1 VVRAREHGA
10 AGDVG
15 LRGCDV
21 LAERDGAGEWLGAR
35 ITGLEHAALDFDAC
49 RYPRRVRT
57 NLDYDLTVVSQPEP
71 YDCGEVPGSEDL
83 IRWRAAE
90 MLHGPLSKARR
101 IDGMRA
107 R

>member
-10 AGDVG
+10 AGDIG

-21 LAERDGAGEWLGAR
+21 AAERSGAGERPGAR
-35 ITGLEHAALDFDAC
+35 ITSLEHAALDFDAC

-57 NLDYDLTVVSQPEP
+57 NLHYDLAVVSQPEP
-71 YDCGEVPGSEDL
+71 YDCGEVPGSEDH

-90 MLHGPLSKARR
+90 MLHAPLGKAPR
-101 IDGMRA
+101 IDRTHA

>member
-10 AGDVG
+10 AGDIG

-21 LAERDGAGEWLGAR
+21 VAERSGAGERPGAW

-57 NLDYDLTVVSQPEP
+57 NLDYNLAVVSQPEP
-71 YDCGEVPGSEDL
+71 YDYGEVPGSEDL

-90 MLHGPLSKARR
+90 MLRAPAGKAAR
-101 IDGMRA
+101 IDGTCTR
-107 R
+107 

>member
-1 VVRAREHGA
+1 MVRAGEHGT

-21 LAERDGAGEWLGAR
+21 VAERGGTGERLGAR
-35 ITGLEHAALDFDAC
+35 ITGLKYAAMDFDAC

-57 NLDYDLTVVSQPEP
+57 HLDYDLAAVSQPEP
-71 YDCGEVPGSEDL
+71 DVYGQVPGSEDFVL
-83 IRWRAAE
+83 WRAAQV
-90 MLHGPLSKARR
+90 LNAPLCKAGR
-101 IDGMRA
+101 IDGTRA

>member
-1 VVRAREHGA
+1 M
-10 AGDVG
+10 
-15 LRGCDV
+15 GCCAD
-21 LAERDGAGEWLGAR
+21 ERLGAR

-49 RYPRRVRT
+49 RDPRRVRT
-57 NLDYDLTVVSQPEP
+57 NLDYDLAAVSQPEP
-71 YDCGEVPGSEDL
+71 YDCGEIPGSEDL

-90 MLHGPLSKARR
+90 MLRAPLGKAGR